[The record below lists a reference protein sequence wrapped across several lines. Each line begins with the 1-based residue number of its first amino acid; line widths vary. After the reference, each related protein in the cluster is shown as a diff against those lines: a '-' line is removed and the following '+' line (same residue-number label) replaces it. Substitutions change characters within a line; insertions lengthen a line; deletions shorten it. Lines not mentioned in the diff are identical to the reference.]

1 MFLATTGHTT
11 TNCGIQE
18 RFQHSG
24 ETVSR
29 CFHKVLNAFVLM
41 HTHYIQ
47 LPSIT
52 YQTDAQIREDSKY
65 GPYFGDCL
73 GALDGT
79 YIPANVPYANQIPY

>member
-1 MFLATTGHTT
+1 MFLATTGHAT
-11 TNCGIQE
+11 TNRGFQE

-41 HTHYIQ
+41 HTNYIQ

-52 YQTDAQIREDSKY
+52 YQTDA
-65 GPYFGDCL
+65 
-73 GALDGT
+73 
-79 YIPANVPYANQIPY
+79 